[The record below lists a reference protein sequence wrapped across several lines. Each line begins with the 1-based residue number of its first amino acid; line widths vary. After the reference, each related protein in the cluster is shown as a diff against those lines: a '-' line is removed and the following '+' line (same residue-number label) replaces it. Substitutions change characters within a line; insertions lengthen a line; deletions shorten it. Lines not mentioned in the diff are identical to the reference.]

1 MGPGESLVSQI
12 ENHRR
17 KREEEQMENE
27 LEVPPSCKTRRQ
39 KMVGVHVI
47 VFLIGLAIFLFGIA
61 EMIYASSFRRGNT
74 FLPLLFAIVGGCKF
88 EAVKSFFNMHTY

>member
-1 MGPGESLVSQI
+1 MRVRSTPNAGPGDSLVNQI

-17 KREEEQMENE
+17 KRDEEQMENE

-47 VFLIGLAIFLFGIA
+47 VFLIGLAIFLL
-61 EMIYASSFRRGNT
+61 EDL
-74 FLPLLFAIVGGCKF
+74 FLKLYI
-88 EAVKSFFNMHTY
+88 